1 MLALFDL
8 SSIAGGQDSDL
19 FGDPKFE
26 SQDMEV
32 TIAVVALCIA
42 FWQLKLQRDEIRL
55 NSRLNALIHIA
66 GLMREK
72 IEHHETI
79 IENLKSRRSDW
90 SGHAMRVNGELRPL
104 LARINQELI
113 DSVAHRAAGL
123 DMQAIRD
130 SLKLGST
137 APAKPENG
145 SSGPSATNPA
155 ATSIRRVA

>member
-1 MLALFDL
+1 MPPIL
-8 SSIAGGQDSDL
+8 
-19 FGDPKFE
+19 K

-42 FWQLKLQRDEIRL
+42 IWQLKLQRDEIRL

-79 IENLKSRRSDW
+79 IDNLKSRRSDW
-90 SGHAMRVNGELRPL
+90 SGHATRVNCELRPL
-104 LARINQELI
+104 LVRINQELI
-113 DSVAHRAAGL
+113 DSVSHRAAGL

-130 SLKLGST
+130 ALKLGGT
-137 APAKPENG
+137 APTKPEVG
-145 SSGPSATNPA
+145 GTATPA
-155 ATSIRRVA
+155 TPATTIRRVA

>member
-1 MLALFDL
+1 
-8 SSIAGGQDSDL
+8 
-19 FGDPKFE
+19 
-26 SQDMEV
+26 MEV

-42 FWQLKLQRDEIRL
+42 VWQLKLQRNEIQL

-79 IENLKSRRSDW
+79 IDNLKSRRSDW
-90 SGHAMRVNGELRPL
+90 SGHATRVNGELRPL

-130 SLKLGST
+130 ALKLGGAVPAKLDDSST
-137 APAKPENG
+137 TSPTSAPASTG
-145 SSGPSATNPA
+145 V
-155 ATSIRRVA
+155 RRVA